1 MSNNARSKENKKNRK
16 SCSIEKRVFR
26 SALKSSFILGLVA
39 FIIGITLYSYAL
51 TEQYY
56 THAFQ
61 LSKNAAGSI
70 TKVIDVI
77 PMINQTMDIYRS
89 QTEQQRNENA
99 TEKYTE
105 RFSKITEFAE
115 YKTCVD
121 ILSVF
126 REGNDVFDIYLA
138 MYDKDTSTLVYIA
151 DPGETPENICLP
163 GEWDSVDTE
172 GMYHFLNWNGEGKL
186 YDTGYTEKYG
196 WICTAGVPIYNET
209 GDIAAF
215 VLTDITLDNLIN
227 GMKSFVIWYLFA
239 IVIATVL
246 LAELSAHHMKKAI
259 VQPINAISD
268 AAKNYVKDKIDGAN
282 KSGHFTDLNIQ
293 TGDEIEQLS
302 HIMADME
309 CELTQYID
317 NITRI
322 TAEKERVTTELDM
335 GKKIQESM
343 LPNEYPAFP
352 NRKDFDIFARMDP
365 AKEVG
370 GDFFDYFLID
380 DDHLYIVM
388 ADVSGKGV
396 PAALFMMA

>member
-1 MSNNARSKENKKNRK
+1 MSNNARSKSYKKIRK
-16 SCSIEKRVFR
+16 SRSIEKRVFH
-26 SALKSSFILGLVA
+26 SALKSSLVLGLVA

-172 GMYHFLNWNGEGKL
+172 G
-186 YDTGYTEKYG
+186 
-196 WICTAGVPIYNET
+196 
-209 GDIAAF
+209 
-215 VLTDITLDNLIN
+215 
-227 GMKSFVIWYLFA
+227 S
-239 IVIATVL
+239 
-246 LAELSAHHMKKAI
+246 
-259 VQPINAISD
+259 
-268 AAKNYVKDKIDGAN
+268 
-282 KSGHFTDLNIQ
+282 
-293 TGDEIEQLS
+293 
-302 HIMADME
+302 
-309 CELTQYID
+309 
-317 NITRI
+317 
-322 TAEKERVTTELDM
+322 
-335 GKKIQESM
+335 
-343 LPNEYPAFP
+343 
-352 NRKDFDIFARMDP
+352 
-365 AKEVG
+365 
-370 GDFFDYFLID
+370 
-380 DDHLYIVM
+380 
-388 ADVSGKGV
+388 
-396 PAALFMMA
+396 